1 MSISAEAVKQ
11 LRDRT
16 GMQMMKCKE
25 ALIASN
31 GDMDKAIQYLRER
44 NKDLAGKS
52 AGRETA
58 EGRVGVFVDPGA
70 AVGAV
75 IELRCESAPVAK
87 HEMFVQLAN
96 DLARQVALKG
106 ATTPE
111 ALLSQPLANDP
122 SHTVKDR
129 ITDVVGLMRE
139 NMQPKRMARLAGG
152 HLGSYVH
159 HDGTV
164 GVLLQVEGDKADA
177 QMLREVAMHIAAR
190 SPMAALREHVS
201 AERIEQEK
209 QIAQAQ
215 IKEDPKNAKKPTN
228 ILEMIAEGKMKTWFA
243 ENVLHD
249 QPFVKDDSKTV
260 GELLRSAGLK
270 LVAFVRYKVG
280 ELS

>member
-1 MSISAEAVKQ
+1 MTITAEAVKQ

-25 ALIASN
+25 ALIAVG

-44 NKDLAGKS
+44 NKDAQVKS

-58 EGRVGVFVDPGA
+58 EGRIGVFIDPA
-70 AVGAV
+70 AKLGG
-75 IELRCESAPVAK
+75 ILELRCETAPVAK
-87 HEMFVQLAN
+87 SDLFIQLAS
-96 DLARQVALKG
+96 DLAKQVALKN
-106 ATTPE
+106 AANPE
-111 ALLSQPLANDP
+111 AFLAEPFVDAP
-122 SHTVKDR
+122 GKTVTER
-129 ITDVVGLMRE
+129 IGELVGLMRE
-139 NMQPKRMARLAGG
+139 NVKVARFARLTGL
-152 HLGSYVH
+152 LGSYVH

-164 GVLLQVEGDKADA
+164 GVLLRVQGEKADP
-177 QMLREVAMHIAAR
+177 QLLRDVCMHIAAR
-190 SPMAALREHVS
+190 NPTAALREHVS

-215 IKEDPKNAKKPTN
+215 IKEDPKNAKKPAN

-260 GELLRSAGLK
+260 GELLQSAGLK